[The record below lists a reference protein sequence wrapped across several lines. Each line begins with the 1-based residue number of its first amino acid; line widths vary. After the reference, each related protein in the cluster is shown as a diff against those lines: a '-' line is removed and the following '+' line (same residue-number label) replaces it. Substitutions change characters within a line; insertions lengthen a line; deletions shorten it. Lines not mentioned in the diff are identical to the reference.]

1 MRSLIEHPF
10 HFQLSLAGNNFNE
23 FNPSTF
29 EHLPKLVDLDLSDC
43 DFSQLWTKKI
53 APKTFPSLK
62 YLNVSNNVLKK
73 LSPTDFNVSSL
84 ISNFVSF

>member
-1 MRSLIEHPF
+1 M
-10 HFQLSLAGNNFNE
+10 
-23 FNPSTF
+23 
-29 EHLPKLVDLDLSDC
+29 PKLVDLDLSDC

-73 LSPTDFNVSSL
+73 LSPADFNVSILGSL
-84 ISNFVSF
+84 LWKTNFPSNLRSIVSDLLFDAIATIHK